1 MLRPW
6 TSMPPTQCEA
16 NCTAAAVWRRSRR
29 DPVHIRALRGPR
41 WDAGIARDGC
51 VGVLLS
57 AVSRPCG
64 QGITWP
70 RTSTTH
76 KTSTILNAMPLP
88 IQRDQRARR
97 IHVIDSTGAN
107 ARPARREAWV
117 PQQRGPWA
125 LLRISPGPATVSF
138 RPPVRNCPVHC
149 SRSQPQSAFG
159 RCHAIFT
166 KYIRARRAFKSNVRK
181 ARGVRCAPPALL
193 PHAQHATHH
202 ARDRF
207 HSTPGHHTPASAR
220 LPVHALKPTCCLT
233 LHAVQ
238 THIHPAL
245 YHMHIASP
253 SALFRRTLRTYYV
266 SHPPPH
272 AHTSPQHSRRCPALI
287 VCCCVSQDKKTI
299 LLTARL

>member
-29 DPVHIRALRGPR
+29 DPAHIRALRGPR

-76 KTSTILNAMPLP
+76 KTSTILNAIPLP
-88 IQRDQRARR
+88 VQRDQHGTHVAY
-97 IHVIDSTGAN
+97 VIDSTGAN

-117 PQQRGPWA
+117 PQQCGPWA
-125 LLRISPGPATVSF
+125 LLCISPGPATVSF
-138 RPPVRNCPVHC
+138 RPQVRNCPVHC

-159 RCHAIFT
+159 RCHAISPSTFALAASLQSQMC
-166 KYIRARRAFKSNVRK
+166 KARARRVRSTCPASTPSTQHTRLRSRTHA
-181 ARGVRCAPPALL
+181 ARRGTKRLR
-193 PHAQHATHH
+193 PHACLSVHSLVVVAVCPSVPPHTHRLIAVHNHCSAQHIIPH
-202 ARDRF
+202 
-207 HSTPGHHTPASAR
+207 
-220 LPVHALKPTCCLT
+220 
-233 LHAVQ
+233 
-238 THIHPAL
+238 
-245 YHMHIASP
+245 
-253 SALFRRTLRTYYV
+253 TLRTYITRTHLCTHIASLPRMHLLPY
-266 SHPPPH
+266 
-272 AHTSPQHSRRCPALI
+272 THSCFR
-287 VCCCVSQDKKTI
+287 VC
-299 LLTARL
+299 AGGE

>member
-1 MLRPW
+1 
-6 TSMPPTQCEA
+6 MPPTQCEA

-64 QGITWP
+64 QGVAWP

-76 KTSTILNAMPLP
+76 KTSTILNAIPLP
-88 IQRDQRARR
+88 TQRDQRA
-97 IHVIDSTGAN
+97 VAYVTDTTGAN

-117 PQQRGPWA
+117 PQQCGPWA

-138 RPPVRNCPVHC
+138 QPPVRNCPVHC
-149 SRSQPQSAFG
+149 SRSQPQSVFG

-181 ARGVRCAPPALL
+181 ARALGALSTCPA
-193 PHAQHATHH
+193 
-202 ARDRF
+202 
-207 HSTPGHHTPASAR
+207 STPSTQHTRLRSRTHAAPAAR
-220 LPVHALKPTCCLT
+220 N
-233 LHAVQ
+233 
-238 THIHPAL
+238 
-245 YHMHIASP
+245 
-253 SALFRRTLRTYYV
+253 
-266 SHPPPH
+266 
-272 AHTSPQHSRRCPALI
+272 
-287 VCCCVSQDKKTI
+287 
-299 LLTARL
+299 